1 MHPLDFISDSP
12 NLFILHKES
21 NKTNFGGV
29 IFLLYIIVMI
39 LIVIYYCV
47 NYSKNNNKYTIQ
59 SLMHFNRKTKEEL
72 ERRNNDAKYN
82 QNINFYL
89 NITFNNSV
97 LDDKFKIFN
106 ITTDQDIDRNN
117 PFSCRTNDFSLMLYY
132 KCEEV
137 NCTDYERKLIN
148 EDYLNERYTIDLI
161 YEGFSLEHQN
171 EDEPIQRKN
180 WVFTQNYNL
189 YFNNFTKIYNQWEN
203 IFYYEK
209 KSFISRKEY
218 NKSCGYIDG
227 YYKYENNVLTNNSIV
242 YLARISI
249 FNDYEKYIEYK
260 RVKYSLIDVFA
271 NLLSLLYNLL
281 FSIRFAFTFYS
292 KKFNNYKIIEN
303 ILTVKRKR
311 KFNKPNFSIELTDSI
326 NDENKNKTFEP
337 LIEKDNNTEHND
349 KITNNL
355 NEKKI
360 NSYDN
365 DESKETLKK
374 LHFFDFILNNIYYDF
389 LFKKNNSQQIINGCN
404 EIISNYASLDSIIY
418 NQILLENL
426 LKDYK
431 WNNPELNNIECNNL
445 ITELKILGELNT

>member
-59 SLMHFNRKTKEEL
+59 SLMHFNFHTEEEL
-72 ERRNNDAKYN
+72 KRRNNDDKFN
-82 QNINFYL
+82 QNISFYL
-89 NITFNNSV
+89 HITFNNTV
-97 LDDKFKIFN
+97 LDDKFKIYN
-106 ITTDQDIDRNN
+106 ITTGQDIDRNKE
-117 PFSCRTNDFSLMLYY
+117 FYSRTNDFFLMLYY

-137 NCTDYERKLIN
+137 NCTDYERKFMN
-148 EDYLNERYTIDLI
+148 KDYLNERFSIDLI
-161 YEGFSLEHQN
+161 YDGFSLEHQN
-171 EDEPIQRKN
+171 EDEPIQKD
-180 WVFTQNYNL
+180 WVFIRNYNL
-189 YFNNFTKIYNQWEN
+189 YFNKFTIINNIWEN

-209 KSFISRKEY
+209 KSFIFGEEY
-218 NKSCGYIDG
+218 NKSCGYIDE
-227 YYKYENNVLTNNSIV
+227 YFKYEYNFNTNNSKV
-242 YLARISI
+242 YLARIKIS
-249 FNDYEKYIEYK
+249 NDYLKYIEYK
-260 RVKYSLIDVFA
+260 RVKYSLIEVFG
-271 NLLSLLYNLL
+271 NVFSLLSNLL

-337 LIEKDNNTEHND
+337 LIEKGNNTEHND

>member
-59 SLMHFNRKTKEEL
+59 SLMHFNFHTEEEL
-72 ERRNNDAKYN
+72 KRRNNDDKFN
-82 QNINFYL
+82 QNISFYL
-89 NITFNNSV
+89 HITFNNTV
-97 LDDKFKIFN
+97 LDDKFKIYN
-106 ITTDQDIDRNN
+106 ITTGQDIDRNKE
-117 PFSCRTNDFSLMLYY
+117 FYSRTNDFFLMLYY

-171 EDEPIQRKN
+171 EDEPIQKD
-180 WVFTQNYNL
+180 WVFIRNYNL
-189 YFNNFTKIYNQWEN
+189 YFNKFTIINNIWEN

-209 KSFISRKEY
+209 KSFIFGEEY
-218 NKSCGYIDG
+218 NKSCGYIDE
-227 YYKYENNVLTNNSIV
+227 YFKYEYNFNTNNSKV
-242 YLARISI
+242 YLARIKIS
-249 FNDYEKYIEYK
+249 NDYLKYIEYK

-355 NEKKI
+355 RETNI

-374 LHFFDFILNNIYYDF
+374 LHFFDFILNNIYFDF
-389 LFKKNNSQQIINGCN
+389 LFQKNISQQIINGCN

-445 ITELKILGELNT
+445 ITKLNILGELYT